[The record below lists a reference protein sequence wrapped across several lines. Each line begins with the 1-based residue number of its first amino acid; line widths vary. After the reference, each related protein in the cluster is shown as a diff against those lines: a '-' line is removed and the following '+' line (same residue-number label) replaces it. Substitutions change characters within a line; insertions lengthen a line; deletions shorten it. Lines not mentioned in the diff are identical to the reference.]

1 MVATGGAAQRA
12 APCPCGRR
20 ARRVLHTWAMR
31 TVGVE
36 EELLIV
42 ESGSGFALSMATQV
56 LRQAEEVAEGGT
68 DEPGGG
74 LEKELQQ
81 QQVET
86 GTRPHTDLDALGED
100 IRACR
105 RMAIDAAR
113 ATGAQV
119 AAVGTSPLPVEPL
132 LVRNE
137 RFALMT
143 ERFGIT
149 TEENLT
155 CGCHVHVGVSSR
167 EEAVGVLDRI
177 RPWLPVLAALSAN
190 SPFWQGRDTAYASF
204 RTQAQARWPSAG
216 PTELFGSAEAYDDL
230 VARMVA
236 SNTVLDAGMV
246 YFDARVSQS
255 YPTVELRV
263 ADVCMDVEDA
273 VLVAGLAR
281 ALVTTA
287 AAAWAAGEG
296 APAVPVA
303 LLRLASWQASRAG
316 VGGDLLDPL
325 TAQPRPAVDVVA
337 DLLEHVGPALRET
350 GDEGAVRRRV
360 ETVLRQGTGADR
372 QRATWERT
380 GSLADVVAE
389 AVRVTA
395 GMES

>member
-42 ESGSGFALSMATQV
+42 ESGSGRALSMATQV

-287 AAAWAAGEG
+287 AAAWAAGEA

>member
-42 ESGSGFALSMATQV
+42 ESGSGRALSMATQV

-81 QQVET
+81 QQLET

-287 AAAWAAGEG
+287 AAAWAAGEA

-337 DLLEHVGPALRET
+337 DLLGHVGPALRET

>member
-42 ESGSGFALSMATQV
+42 ESGSGRALSMATQV
-56 LRQAEEVAEGGT
+56 LRQAGEVAEGGT
-68 DEPGGG
+68 GEPGGG

-86 GTRPHTDLDALGED
+86 GTRPHTDLGELGED

-325 TAQPRPAVDVVA
+325 TAQPRPAADVVA